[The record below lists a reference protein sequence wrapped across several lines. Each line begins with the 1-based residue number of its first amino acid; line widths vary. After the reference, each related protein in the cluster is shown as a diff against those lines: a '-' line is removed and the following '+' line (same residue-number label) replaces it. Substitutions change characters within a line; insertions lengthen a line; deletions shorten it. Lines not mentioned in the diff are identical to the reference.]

1 MALIQTVVGQN
12 SGFLAANEAIMA
24 LAKSMTL
31 DQMVTRVGENI
42 KTLRLQR
49 NIDQLTLAERA
60 GVSRS
65 ALKNLENGSG
75 CTLRT
80 LVSVLRA
87 LGQESWIDRLAPVAT
102 INPMTM
108 PRAGGVRER
117 ASRKPARRVRT
128 T

>member
-1 MALIQTVVGQN
+1 MAIL
-12 SGFLAANEAIMA
+12 
-24 LAKSMTL
+24 KSMTP
-31 DQMVTRVGENI
+31 DQMVARVGENI
-42 KTLRLQR
+42 KALRLQR

-87 LGQESWIDRLAPVAT
+87 LGQESWIDSLAPVAT

-108 PRAGGVRER
+108 PRSGVTRTR
-117 ASRKPARRVRT
+117 ASVKSARRSRSS
-128 T
+128 